1 MLLRVLD
8 AFDEDTKHAQQYSAI
23 ADGSAAPWAA
33 AISAARARSKGA
45 RAGKGDLQAA
55 ETRVGI
61 ELRLPGKSLAHA
73 DNVPRMSPF
82 EGNRCTRLRRLLAL
96 AVHGSEAAWEGLC
109 LRHANVLLSGMGKGP
124 GGIVSKL

>member
-61 ELRLPGKSLAHA
+61 ELRLQ